1 MSNISGSVV
10 NTTFT
15 YDANG
20 NQTGGNGLTLTYA
33 VQGMRLEAHSIGA
46 GYNAIGQSGAIA

>member
-1 MSNISGSVV
+1 MSALTAIQRPASPFPHAVASISGSVV

-20 NQTGGNGLTLTYA
+20 NQIGGNGLTLTYA
-33 VQGMRLEAHSIGA
+33 SFKV
-46 GYNAIGQSGAIA
+46 YV